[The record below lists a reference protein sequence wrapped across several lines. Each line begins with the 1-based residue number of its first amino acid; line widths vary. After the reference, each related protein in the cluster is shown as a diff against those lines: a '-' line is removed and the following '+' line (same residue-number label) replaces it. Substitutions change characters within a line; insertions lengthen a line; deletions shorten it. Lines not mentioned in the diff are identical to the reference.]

1 MIRNSSTITVIR
13 LLLLAV
19 LASCSFLCPAT
30 AHARATME
38 IIDMDLQVSPNPIPC
53 GGSATATV
61 TIQTYPGGT
70 MTTGL
75 ITKVTVWDY
84 DTGLRDGDD
93 ALDNEPVTLT
103 TDMGKVT
110 ATLTLHCEIKEAGCD
125 LYGPAGNSGENGT
138 EVFATILGSDV
149 ESPHVYV
156 QCQQM
161 DIDAA
166 LDLDGSDSIS
176 AGGDAEVTLSAATP
190 IPGLDH
196 AVWKMLYDPANLSV
210 SGVRY
215 LNPLLAPYITHTV
228 NPDHILFNLRHLP
241 VPLNVSGPM
250 VGVTFTGRS
259 SPAVRWDTTDI
270 RVSADSVFYNGL
282 GGVLELCDG
291 GAHSIFVVPLD
302 TTNPVV
308 NCGKILFARNR
319 IVGAAGAVSDDMGP
333 LENYLTVTLLDEDNK
348 LVSQEFAQ
356 TDGSFTLDKFFELAM
371 GREST
376 LQVFNGV
383 GLAAS
388 CQFMPTAT
396 PSGALA
402 ILLLGNQPPTANIL
416 TYDFPDPTVLN
427 QVRLHANA
435 IDPDGDEIS
444 LRIDWGDSKFTEYGP
459 LRPSGFL
466 FLEEHVYPGLTE
478 PAIYQV
484 KARARDSNGREGDWT
499 TAQEVLIPAA
509 PP

>member
-1 MIRNSSTITVIR
+1 MIRKSSTIAAIR

-30 AHARATME
+30 CHARVTME

-61 TIQTYPGGT
+61 TIQTYPGGS

-84 DTGLRDGDD
+84 DTSLRDGDD
-93 ALDNEPVTLT
+93 ALDHEPVTLT

-110 ATLTLHCEIKEAGCD
+110 ATLDLHCEIKEAGCD
-125 LYGPAGNSGENGT
+125 LYGPAGNSGESGT
-138 EVFATILGSDV
+138 EVFATIQGSDV

-166 LDLDGSDSIS
+166 LDLDGTDSIS
-176 AGGDAEVTLSAATP
+176 AGGDAEVTLSATRA

-196 AVWKMLYDPANLSV
+196 AAWKMEYDPANLSV
-210 SGVRY
+210 ARVRN
-215 LNPLLAPYITHTV
+215 LNPQLAPYTTHTI
-228 NPDHILFNLRHLP
+228 NSDHILFNLRKLP

-250 VGVTFTGRS
+250 VGVTFAGKS

-270 RVSADSVFYNGL
+270 RVSDDSVFYNGL
-282 GGVLELCDG
+282 GGVLDVCDG
-291 GAHSIFVVPLD
+291 GAHSIFIAPLD

-308 NCGKILFARNR
+308 NPGKILFTRNR
-319 IVGAAGAVSDDMGP
+319 IIGAPGAVSDDMGP
-333 LENYLTVTLLDEDNK
+333 LANYLTVALLDEDNK
-348 LVSQEFAQ
+348 PVSQEFAGI
-356 TDGSFTLDKFFELAM
+356 DGSFTLDKFFELDM
-371 GREST
+371 GKVST
-376 LQVFNGV
+376 LKVYNGV

-388 CQFMPTAT
+388 HQFMPTAT

-416 TYDFPDPTVLN
+416 TYDFPDLAVPN

-435 IDPDGDEIS
+435 IDPDNDEVS
-444 LRIDWGDSKFTEYGP
+444 LRIDWGDTKFTDYGP
-459 LRPSGFL
+459 PQPSGFL
-466 FLEEHVYPGLTE
+466 FLELHEYLDPGT
-478 PAIYQV
+478 YQI
-484 KARARDSNGREGDWT
+484 KARARDSKGREGEWT
-499 TAQEVLIPAA
+499 PAQEVVILP
-509 PP
+509 